1 MKDNPEKKFI
11 GTLTQKKLLKLYA
24 KYVNSPKV
32 RFFKRI
38 GLGVIPGERNGVK
51 MKTLEGYRPDEPQL
65 ELYNCRSS
73 GGVFNLGHRNP
84 RIIKALKDALDGGLD
99 LGDHMLLSEQ
109 RALLGEKLAELMP
122 GDISK
127 TTFGVSGGEAID
139 TAIKFSRSYTKRKGC
154 VSVMGGYHG
163 HTGFALLTGDPDFKD
178 PFLWNLPEFQQVP
191 FGDAD
196 VLRKVVT
203 EDIACVILETIPAT
217 GGVLIAHEGYFP
229 EVREICDEKGVM
241 LIMDEVQSG
250 LGRTGHFWA
259 IQGGIYPTEKV
270 IPDFIVCGKGMSAG
284 IYPLSTCSYKP
295 FIEKAVFKDDAFIHI
310 STTGGS
316 DLGCAVAIK
325 MLEIQSDSKFL
336 EHVKEMGK
344 LFGNGLERIAQENS
358 DIVKEVRGRGL
369 MWGIEFFDE
378 ENSQLG
384 MLSIIKEGVLL
395 NYCGNKKDTHI
406 IMPPLIVKPT
416 EIEDILARISKG
428 ISKLKKLRSNT

>member
-1 MKDNPEKKFI
+1 MKDNPKKKFI
-11 GTLTQKKLLKLYA
+11 GTLPQKKLLKLYA

-32 RFFKRI
+32 RFFKGF

-51 MKTLEGYRPDEPQL
+51 MKTLEGSRPDEPQL

-84 RIIKALKDALDGGLD
+84 RIIKTLKDALDGGLD
-99 LGDHMLLSEQ
+99 IGDHMLLSEQ

-139 TAIKFSRSYTKRKGC
+139 TAIKFSRAYTKRKGC
-154 VSVMGGYHG
+154 ISALGGYHG
-163 HTGFALLTGDPDFKD
+163 HTGFALLTGDSDFKD
-178 PFLWNLPEFQQVP
+178 PFLWSFPEFKQVP
-191 FGDAD
+191 FGDVNAM
-196 VLRKVVT
+196 RKVVT

-217 GGVLIAHEGYFP
+217 GGVLIAPEGYFP
-229 EVREICDEKGVM
+229 EVREICDDKGVM

-259 IQGGIYPTEKV
+259 IHGGLYPKEKV
-270 IPDFIVCGKGMSAG
+270 VPDFIVCGKGMSSG
-284 IYPLSTCSYKP
+284 IYPLSICSYRP
-295 FIEKAVFKDDAFIHI
+295 FIEKSVFKDDAFIHI

-316 DLGCAVAIK
+316 DLGCAVALE
-325 MLEIQSDSKFL
+325 MLAIQSDPEFL
-336 EHVKEMGK
+336 DHVKEMGK
-344 LFGNGLERIAQENS
+344 LFGNGLEKIAKEYS
-358 DIVKEVRGRGL
+358 DIIKEVRGRGL
-369 MWGIEFFDE
+369 MWGMEFFDKI
-378 ENSQLG
+378 NSQLG

-416 EIEDILARISKG
+416 EIEDILDRISRG
-428 ISKLKKLRSNT
+428 ISKLKKLQR